1 MKKDSMNHAGA
12 QWGNYVSSHAQDG
25 TEVLHKGMELFLKK
39 ANQIENVGYEQAKGN
54 LFEYIETAKINR
66 NLANKGVNRH
76 YEATDAKKAWG
87 GLGEPHA
94 PDDIR
99 GFENGRVIARGQ
111 AKVNNNANATAGSDK
126 GITNPKYEGMQRN
139 VASDKYNEVIDAL
152 DQKYAKGEISQAAY
166 EDARSNLR
174 QALTDEKS
182 GITSGGTSTSEL
194 REAWEEPEKYVRKL
208 EMKQYA
214 HEIGNTT
221 VNMAASSMVIT
232 AAITATQNMFEVF
245 QNRKKLDEAL
255 KDVGVEVAKSGVRGG
270 ATGFLSSLLRIG
282 GSKVSIPVISDGCVA
297 TTIAGGMIDCGV
309 AIYAYAQGEIE
320 AEQLK
325 EELQNTA
332 VKSAA
337 TIYFVKATQA
347 VVGNVGPF
355 VPMAV
360 YTVASYIVTTTRE
373 IIKNAKLNAA
383 EHNRVAAL
391 YEEAAAQ
398 MKAYREQLEIQMKNY
413 VREEKEMLRGL
424 IDTFEYNL
432 ETGENYDQAIYAIV
446 NFSNRMGI
454 ALQHVKMDDFKK
466 AMVKDDSFVL

>member
-1 MKKDSMNHAGA
+1 MNYAGA
-12 QWGNYVSSHAQDG
+12 QWGNYMSSHAQDG
-25 TEVLHKGMELFLKK
+25 TEALHKGMELFFKK
-39 ANQIENVGYEQAKGN
+39 AKQIENVGYEQAKGN

-99 GFENGRVIARGQ
+99 GFENDRIIARGQ

-139 VASDKYNEVIDAL
+139 VASDKYNEVLDAL
-152 DQKYAKGEISQAAY
+152 DQKYVKGEISKVAY

-174 QALTDEKS
+174 QELTDEKS
-182 GITSGGTSTSEL
+182 GITSGGTSSSEL
-194 REAWEEPEKYVRKL
+194 REAWEDPEKYRRKL

-221 VNMAASSMVIT
+221 VNMATSSMVIT
-232 AAITATQNMFEVF
+232 GTITATQNMFQVF
-245 QNRKKLDEAL
+245 QNKKKLDEAL

-270 ATGFLSSLLRIG
+270 TTGFLSSLLRIG
-282 GSKVSIPVISDGCVA
+282 GSKASIPVISDGCAA
-297 TTIAGGMIDCGV
+297 TTIAGGMIDCGG
-309 AIYAYAQGEIE
+309 AIYAYAQGEIG

-332 VKSAA
+332 VKSAV

-391 YEEAAAQ
+391 YVEAAAQ

-413 VREEKEMLRGL
+413 VREEKEMLRGF

-432 ETGENYDQAIYAIV
+432 ETGENYDQAIFAII
-446 NFSNRMGI
+446 NFSNRTGI
-454 ALQHVKMDDFKK
+454 ILQHINLDDFKK
-466 AMVKDDSFVL
+466 AMVKGDSFSL

>member
-1 MKKDSMNHAGA
+1 MKKDSINHAGA
-12 QWGNYVSSHAQDG
+12 QWGNYISSHTQDG
-25 TEVLHKGMELFLKK
+25 TEALHRGMELFLKK
-39 ANQIENVGYEQAKGN
+39 TDQIENVAFEQAKGN

-76 YEATDAKKAWG
+76 YKATDAKKAWG

-99 GFENGRVIARGQ
+99 GFENGRIIARGQ
-111 AKVNNNANATAGSDK
+111 AKVNNNPNATAGSDK

-139 VASDKYNEVIDAL
+139 VASDKYDQVIEAL
-152 DQKYAKGEISQAAY
+152 DQKYARGELSKAAY
-166 EDARSNLR
+166 EDATSNLR
-174 QALTDEKS
+174 KSLTDEQS
-182 GITSGGTSTSEL
+182 GIDSGGTSVSEL
-194 REAWEEPEKYVRKL
+194 REAWEDPEKYVRKL
-208 EMKQYA
+208 EMKQYVC
-214 HEIGNTT
+214 EIGNTT
-221 VNMAASSMVIT
+221 VNMATSSMVIT
-232 AAITATQNMFEVF
+232 GAITATQNMFEVLK
-245 QNRKKLDEAL
+245 NRKMLDEAL
-255 KDVGVEVAKSGVRGG
+255 RDVGVEVGKSGVRGG
-270 ATGFLSSLLRIG
+270 ATGFLSSILRIG
-282 GSKVSIPVISDGCVA
+282 GSKASIPVISDGCAA
-297 TTIAGGMIDCGV
+297 TTIASGMIDCGV

-332 VKSAA
+332 IKSAA

-373 IIKNAKLNAA
+373 IIKHAKLSAA
-383 EHNRVAAL
+383 EHNRVALL
-391 YEEAAAQ
+391 YEAAAVQ

-413 VREEKEMLRGL
+413 VQEEKEMLQGF
-424 IDTFEYNL
+424 INTFEYNL
-432 ETGENYDQAIYAIV
+432 ETGEDYDQAIYAII
-446 NFSNRMGI
+446 NFSNRTGI

-466 AMVKDDSFVL
+466 AMVEEDSFVL